1 MQILIVH
8 TFCGAAF
15 TIVQGI
21 IQQLIFF
28 SDLIQYKVVEA

>member
-1 MQILIVH
+1 MQLLIIH
-8 TFCGAAF
+8 TFCGASF

-28 SDLIQYKVVEA
+28 SDLIQYKVAEA